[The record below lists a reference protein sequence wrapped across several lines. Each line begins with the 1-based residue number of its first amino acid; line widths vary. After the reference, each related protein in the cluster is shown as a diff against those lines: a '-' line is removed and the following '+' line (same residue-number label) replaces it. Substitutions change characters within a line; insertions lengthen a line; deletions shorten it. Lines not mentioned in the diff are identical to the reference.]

1 MAVLPVNLAR
11 VSNQLKSNISLNQ
24 INLTQAK
31 LARVQN
37 QLTTGR
43 QLNSPSENPADANI
57 AAGLRKTL
65 EQRQTFAANL
75 DASKNTLDSV
85 DGSLG
90 DISGLL
96 QQAQTL
102 ASANVGDDST
112 QDQKNAAA
120 TQIDSIYSQLIDLG
134 NKQFE
139 GSYLFAGDKLD
150 APPFVQDAAGVT
162 FVGSERTLKNQV
174 DESTDASFQVDGA
187 EVFGAL
193 STRIVSNSSLV
204 PSVEDS
210 TRLNFL
216 GGASGNGIRRG
227 VITVGNGT
235 DNVKVD
241 LTNADTLGDVAAS
254 INNANLAGVTAS
266 VGPTGLTLTPA
277 GSEAITVTDAAGG
290 FTAADLGI
298 LAKTS
303 PGPGADVVGVSTN
316 PQMSALTPLVSLNNG
331 AGIDLAGLQIS
342 NGGKSATVDLT
353 GAVSVQDLLNAV
365 NASGTG
371 VRMDITPDG
380 TGLRLLNTTQGTDL
394 TVSENGGTT
403 ATDLGLR
410 SLTADAKLVDLNHG
424 DGVRTMDGVDFTI
437 TDSSGAESDIDLTD
451 ADKTVQD
458 VIDKINASGAG
469 VTAGFATTGNGIV
482 LTDTAGGGGTLKVT
496 AKNASNAAEDLGLDA
511 EAVGNVVTGR
521 DVHPVAAQGVFANVD
536 TLRQALRKGDRA
548 AITKAAEALQA
559 DYDRVVHNR
568 GEVGARLQAV
578 ESRTDRIDQEN
589 VATKALLSKLE
600 DTDFTKAATEYSL
613 LQTSLQAAMETTS
626 KMLNLSL
633 MDFIR

>member
-11 VSNQLKSNISLNQ
+11 VSTQLKSDIALNQ
-24 INLTQAK
+24 INSTQAK

-37 QLTTGR
+37 ELTTGR
-43 QLNSPSENPADANI
+43 QLNTPSDNPADANI

-112 QDQKNAAA
+112 PDQKNAAA

-150 APPFVQDAAGVT
+150 APPFEQTAAGVT
-162 FVGSERTLKNQV
+162 FVGSEKTLKNQV

-187 EVFGAL
+187 AVFGAL
-193 STRIVSNSSLV
+193 STRIVSNAGLA
-204 PSVEDS
+204 PSVETS
-210 TRLNFL
+210 TRLAFL
-216 GGASGNGIRRG
+216 GGASGDGIRRG

-235 DNVKVD
+235 DSAKVD
-241 LTNADTLGDVAAS
+241 LTNADTLGDVAGA

-266 VGPTGLTLTPA
+266 VTLAGLKITPA
-277 GSEAITVTDAAGG
+277 GGESITVTDAAGG

-303 PGPGADVVGVSTN
+303 PGAGADVVGASTN
-316 PQMSALTPLVSLNNG
+316 PQISTLTPLSSLNNG
-331 AGIDLAGLQIS
+331 AGIDLSGLQIT
-342 NGGKSATVDLT
+342 NGGKSATVDLSSAT
-353 GAVSVQDLLNAV
+353 SVQDLLNAV
-365 NASGTG
+365 NATDTG

-394 TVSENGGTT
+394 TVSENGGST

-410 SLTADAKLVDLNHG
+410 SFTTDAKLVDLNHG
-424 DGVRTMDGVDFTI
+424 DGVRTADGVDFTI
-437 TDSSGAESDIDLTD
+437 TDSSGANTDIDLTD

-458 VIDKINASGAG
+458 VIDKINASGAN
-469 VTAGFATTGNGIV
+469 VTAGFATTGNGVV
-482 LTDTAGGGGTLKVT
+482 LTDTAAGGGTLKIT
-496 AKNASNAAEDLGLDA
+496 AKNASNAAEDLGLDGA
-511 EAVGNVVTGR
+511 AVGTVITGR
-521 DVHPVAAQGVFANVD
+521 DVDPVAAQGVFANVNN
-536 TLRQALRKGDRA
+536 LRDALRTGDRA
-548 AITKAAEALQA
+548 AITKAAEALQG
-559 DYDRVVHNR
+559 DYDRVVQSR
-568 GEVGARLQAV
+568 GEVGARVQAV
-578 ESRTDRIDQEN
+578 ESRADRIDSEN

-600 DTDFTKAATEYSL
+600 DTDFTKAATEYSM
-613 LQTSLQAAMETTS
+613 LQTSLQAALQTTS